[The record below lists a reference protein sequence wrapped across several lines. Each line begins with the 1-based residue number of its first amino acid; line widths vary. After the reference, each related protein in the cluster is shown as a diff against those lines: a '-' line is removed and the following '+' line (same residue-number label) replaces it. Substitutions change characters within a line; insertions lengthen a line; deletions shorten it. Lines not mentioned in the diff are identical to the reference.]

1 MSEETI
7 IERWLGYIPPVVG
20 ACALALALCLTGC
33 ASQPIEAQLATAC
46 NQIATAYTEAAILKA
61 GGKLSATQIAAIN
74 ATIPVAIQACDPSNP
89 PTDINAAILSLTTAL
104 QTVTLAQAGVH

>member
-1 MSEETI
+1 MRRI
-7 IERWLGYIPPVVG
+7 IPLV
-20 ACALALALCLTGC
+20 LALAVYAAAIVLVGC

-61 GGKLSATQIAAIN
+61 GGKLSTTQIASIN
-74 ATIPVAIQACDPSNP
+74 ATIPIAIQACDPSNP
-89 PTDINAAILSLTTAL
+89 PADINAAILSLTTAL